1 MCAKIL
7 TSPFNYLMQC
17 VEQIVSFLC
26 ISYAVTHR
34 RLEILPVSKTVLSQ
48 TVLFIVIFQWL
59 NSDRFPVCLD
69 SAQFFSLD
77 YNKSTLD

>member
-7 TSPFNYLMQC
+7 ASPFNYLMQC

-34 RLEILPVSKTVLSQ
+34 RLEILPVSKT
-48 TVLFIVIFQWL
+48 
-59 NSDRFPVCLD
+59 D
-69 SAQFFSLD
+69 SAFTDSPLHSDFSVA
-77 YNKSTLD
+77 KQ